1 MSEINKEYLGTNRIP
16 NSFEGLNRY
25 LTNNPTESELK
36 NRIGFLF
43 VGETARVTIKETKQ
57 LQL

>member
-1 MSEINKEYLGTNRIP
+1 MSEINKDIWERIL
-16 NSFEGLNRY
+16 NHLEGLNRY

-43 VGETARVTIKETKQ
+43 VGETEKILEKTTSKIF
-57 LQL
+57 